1 MPKLVKEV
9 GRGYVR
15 GSVIWLISAAVVFPL
30 TCVLICLPLWLVTR
44 QDAPM
49 WILILSGAVFLL
61 LLFGSIPVVLYGAYR
76 KRKKWLDAIFLPL
89 GLEGSVYQI
98 HFRQYHGQVKDREMA
113 VRFYRGPVLEI
124 EVKTNLQI
132 SLVASQDRP
141 VGLSYLVG
149 QVPLT
154 FDDPAYEKLQ
164 VYTRNMEQVQQVF
177 LHPDIPQQL
186 MVLTTPTDA
195 FLYRHVILREG
206 KLILMSAFN
215 PRLFRFELD
224 PDEVRSWTKSVLSLA
239 DMLES
244 TSTSAISA

>member
-61 LLFGSIPVVLYGAYR
+61 LLFGSIPVVLYEAYR

-89 GLEGSVYQI
+89 GLVGSVYQI
-98 HFRQYHGQVKDREMA
+98 HFRQYHGQVQGREMA

-124 EVKTNLQI
+124 EVRTNLKI
-132 SLVASQDRP
+132 SLVASQDRS

-154 FDDPAYEKLQ
+154 FDDPAYENC
-164 VYTRNMEQVQQVF
+164 RS
-177 LHPDIPQQL
+177 IPEIWSRCSRYSCT
-186 MVLTTPTDA
+186 LT
-195 FLYRHVILREG
+195 F
-206 KLILMSAFN
+206 FN
-215 PRLFRFELD
+215 
-224 PDEVRSWTKSVLSLA
+224 S
-239 DMLES
+239 
-244 TSTSAISA
+244 

>member
-9 GRGYVR
+9 GRGYMR
-15 GSVIWLISAAVVFPL
+15 GSVIWLISAAIIFPL

-44 QDAPM
+44 QDVSI
-49 WILILSGAVFLL
+49 WILILSGGLFLL
-61 LLFGSIPVVLYGAYR
+61 LLFGSIPVVLYSAYR

-98 HFRQYHGQVKDREMA
+98 HFRQYHGQVNERDMA

-124 EVKTNLQI
+124 EVNTNLQI

-149 QVPLT
+149 QEPLI
-154 FDDPAYEKLQ
+154 FDDPAHEKLQ
-164 VYTRNMEQVQQVF
+164 VYTRDVAQVQQVL
-177 LHPDIPQQL
+177 LHPDLLQQL
-186 MVLTTPTDA
+186 IVLTTPTEA
-195 FLYRHVILREG
+195 FLYRHVVLREG
-206 KLILMSAFN
+206 KLILISAFN

-224 PDEVRSWTKSVLSLA
+224 PDEVRSWAHAILSLA
-239 DMLES
+239 DTLES
-244 TSTSAISA
+244 THAPAISA